1 MTSRTLKSQQG
12 MQILSACGPGSDLE
26 LIVNE
31 LHLDTLTRD
40 DGGRI
45 VYEHIYTAYK
55 EYIELTMTKHLEAA
69 LYSDQC
75 RRSRGE
81 ALLSYTSCRQF
92 LFRYL
97 ENSGISLPNDAKGY
111 LLLRDSKISAQAWD
125 TVTTWTKNSYDYQTI
140 IGALRRLERPIP
152 GQGGH
157 IVTNS
162 GASIEADFTK
172 LAEKR
177 TALLWFLRFVQ
188 RV

>member
-1 MTSRTLKSQQG
+1 
-12 MQILSACGPGSDLE
+12 MQILSACAPRSDLE

-55 EYIELTMTKHLEAA
+55 KYIELTMTKHLEAA

-81 ALLSYTSCRQF
+81 TLLSYACRRQI

-111 LLLRDSKISAQAWD
+111 LLLRDSKISAIAWD
-125 TVTTWTKNSYDYQTI
+125 TITTWTKSSYDYTMVI
-140 IGALRRLERPIP
+140 WSLRRLVRPVP
-152 GQGGH
+152 GRGGH
-157 IVTNS
+157 TSIGI
-162 GASIEADFTK
+162 GAHVESP
-172 LAEKR
+172 R
-177 TALLWFLRFVQ
+177 RPCHRFWKP
-188 RV
+188 R